1 MIATVSPSSA
11 NCDHTINTLRYADRV
26 KELKGPSNLGIEGIF
41 SLNSKFQSPL
51 KSFKEPRDCF
61 VDTSRV
67 ETPTKITFPTS
78 PLISEFKI
86 LNYSQP
92 TVKASNN
99 YNNDNSNSN
108 TNDVYDPLCNNLPDL
123 IMNESL
129 NEEED
134 DSNDS
139 FLMSCSNSS
148 SLSISSRSSAA
159 KKPKSIARLRENLH
173 HSIAVLYD
181 RVSNCG
187 DEDLLELLG
196 DELDGILAAFNK

>member
-41 SLNSKFQSPL
+41 SLNSNSKSQSPL
-51 KSFKEPRDCF
+51 KSFIEPRDCF
-61 VDTSRV
+61 EDVSKV
-67 ETPTKITFPTS
+67 ATPTKVIFPTS

-86 LNYSQP
+86 LNYSKS
-92 TVKASNN
+92 TVTDSINYKNENSNN
-99 YNNDNSNSN
+99 NNN
-108 TNDVYDPLCNNLPDL
+108 TTDVYDPLCNNLPDL
-123 IMNESL
+123 VMNESL
-129 NEEED
+129 NEDID
-134 DSNDS
+134 DPNDS
-139 FLMSCSNSS
+139 FLMSCSNSN
-148 SLSISSRSSAA
+148 SRSAAA